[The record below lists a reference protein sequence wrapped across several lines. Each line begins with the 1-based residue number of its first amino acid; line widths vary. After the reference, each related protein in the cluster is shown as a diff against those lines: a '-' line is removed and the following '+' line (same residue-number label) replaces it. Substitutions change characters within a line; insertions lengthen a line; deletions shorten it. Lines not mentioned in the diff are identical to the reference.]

1 MVRSM
6 WLSSRWSCSFGNDPT
21 ILTVVGWTGVA
32 SAALTFIHSA
42 MVGLMKRLTDINWGG
57 ATLVGARLHRSNFG
71 VCGCGITR
79 DTHTHIHSCPKSTV
93 APNQDGQ
100 QSECEVAQDVELQ
113 MCTDLDPARFEYLTR
128 DT

>member
-79 DTHTHIHSCPKSTV
+79 DTHIFTRV
-93 APNQDGQ
+93 QNQLWRPIKMVNNVNVKLRKML
-100 QSECEVAQDVELQ
+100 SFKCAQ
-113 MCTDLDPARFEYLTR
+113 TLTLLVLN
-128 DT
+128 T